1 MDEVL
6 GISPQLSH
14 SGRPAWRERIAAY
27 LALVQ
32 LARTQSRLLSLT
44 LCASVLSQA
53 GIIGSLA
60 LGAWLTGLACA
71 GQAPEPLYLAALAAT
86 VIAGALARWWQ
97 ADVSH
102 RLAFAL
108 IETLQVGIY
117 SGLERAAPLPG
128 TRSGDLASIATQDAQ
143 TMEHFFAHFL
153 GDLLAAVLL
162 PLFALLLLALIDPLL
177 ALAWLPL
184 LPLLAS
190 VPLWL
195 GWRAEVQG
203 RQLAAVQ
210 SRLNADVA
218 EGLQGRKE
226 FAVFG
231 QEDRWL
237 HKLASN
243 VQSLQ
248 TAQKKYAARAGL
260 EQAAIELLQAGA
272 VVLVA
277 LAAGHLVL
285 NLSVPPAL
293 LPLVLVLAATAA
305 VPLAELA
312 QSARKLGELKA
323 AAQRILHVLEL
334 PERIPDT
341 GHATPGNATLNFR
354 QVGFSYAE
362 RQVLQGVDFQLRPG
376 EIVALVGASGVGK
389 STCGKLMLRF
399 FDVQAGQICIGDTDI
414 RDLSLAALRQ
424 TVAYVPQDVY
434 LFEDSVA
441 NNIRLGRPDA
451 SMADVER
458 VARLAQAHDFICR
471 LPQGY
476 DTPCGVRAS
485 RLSGGQ
491 AQRIAIARALLQQA
505 PILVLDEAT
514 SHIDTVGELALH
526 KALDTLRAGHGILLI
541 AHRPSTIRQADRI
554 LVLEHGRIVEQ
565 GNHAELLARQGA
577 YARLLSNEST

>member
-6 GISPQLSH
+6 GISPQLRH
-14 SGRPAWRERIAAY
+14 GGRPAWRERIAAY
-27 LALVQ
+27 VALVQ
-32 LARTQSRLLSLT
+32 LARTQGRLLGLT

-71 GQAPEPLYLAALAAT
+71 GQAPDPAWLAALAAT
-86 VIAGALARWWQ
+86 VLAGALARWWQ

-117 SGLERAAPLPG
+117 AGLERAAPLPG

-162 PLFALLLLALIDPLL
+162 PLFALVLLAWIDPLL

-203 RQLAAVQ
+203 RQLMAVQ

-237 HKLASN
+237 HKLAAN
-243 VQSLQ
+243 MQGLQ
-248 TAQKKYAARAGL
+248 TAQRKYAARAGL

-285 NLSVPPAL
+285 DLAVPPAL

-323 AAQRILHVLEL
+323 AAQRILHVLQL
-334 PERIPDT
+334 PERIPDK
-341 GHATPGNATLNFR
+341 GHALPHHATLSFR
-354 QVGFSYAE
+354 QVGFGYAE
-362 RQVLQGVDFQLRPG
+362 RQVLQGIDFQLQPG

-424 TVAYVPQDVY
+424 TVAFVPQDVY

-441 NNIRLGRPDA
+441 NNIRLARPDA
-451 SMADVER
+451 SMAEVER
-458 VARLAQAHDFICR
+458 AARMAQAHDFISR

-526 KALDTLRAGHGILLI
+526 KALDTLRAGHGVLLI

-565 GNHAELLARQGA
+565 GGHAELLARQGA